1 MPQFVEFVHFRADD
15 VPTDHLVSARNAAIA
30 AVKQAHPA
38 LVSVPV
44 LSRAEDGRWTDVW
57 VYQTEDAAEAAN
69 SGSSNIPEFV
79 AFAEL
84 LTDVSIVSG
93 SVPDGSSAA
102 LPATPAAG
110 H

>member
-15 VPTDHLVSARNAAIA
+15 VPTHHLVSARNAAIA

-44 LSRAEDGRWTDVW
+44 LSRAEDGRWTDIW
-57 VYQTEDAAEAAN
+57 VYQTEAAAEAAN
-69 SGSSNIPEFV
+69 SDSGNIPEFL

-93 SVPDGSSAA
+93 SAPDGSTSV
-102 LPATPAAG
+102 LPPAPVTG
-110 H
+110 S